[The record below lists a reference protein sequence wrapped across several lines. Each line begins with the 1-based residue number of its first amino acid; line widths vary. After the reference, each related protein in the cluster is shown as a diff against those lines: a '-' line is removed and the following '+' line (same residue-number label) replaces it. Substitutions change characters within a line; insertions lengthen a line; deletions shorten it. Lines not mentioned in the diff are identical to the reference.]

1 MSHVFRLATALDCL
15 ADSSRSSLQ
24 IWLGGQTLMGIELG
38 WAGEKWVGAK
48 GPGIGG
54 GVRGAVV
61 ASYHT
66 CVQLALAVS
75 CEPGRTLTPIYSS
88 GSNLAT
94 YATLFGLPWLEPII
108 WVWQRWLYSKCVL
121 FPIVTSHSG

>member
-1 MSHVFRLATALDCL
+1 
-15 ADSSRSSLQ
+15 
-24 IWLGGQTLMGIELG
+24 MGIELG

-66 CVQLALAVS
+66 YAPLRRPLQVGSRARNADLSLPHAPQQPRDVCDAVRLALA
-75 CEPGRTLTPIYSS
+75 
-88 GSNLAT
+88 
-94 YATLFGLPWLEPII
+94 
-108 WVWQRWLYSKCVL
+108 
-121 FPIVTSHSG
+121 